1 MKCSKCGESVKDGDM
16 FCHHCGNQVRGTTE
30 KKPDITFAII
40 SVVLGG
46 LSFLF
51 GALFFPISIIG
62 LILGICQKE
71 KTPLKTVGIVLNSIG
86 LFISIIA
93 FTLFISFIINVKNNV
108 VENKKV
114 QDFVEDIIEDNID
127 FDEDKFDALDDEDIE
142 SLLDKYSYLTEGSTA
157 KEKDITGTWV
167 YLNEKPYYLE
177 FKDGVVYKYDG
188 IIYTYD
194 KKEPDKK
201 AIGTYKEVNFT
212 ELNDSF
218 KKVFDFINKGEFKK
232 EGQLIEFVPYGPEE
246 KSEYFVWAIDDD
258 NDKVISALRINISN
272 IDEGFNSYFA
282 KMAD

>member
-86 LFISIIA
+86 LFISIIV
-93 FTLFISFIINVKNNV
+93 FTLFISFIVNVKNNV
-108 VENKKV
+108 VDNKNV
-114 QDFVEDIIEDNID
+114 HDFVEDIIEDNID
-127 FDEDKFDALDDEDIE
+127 FDEDKFDALDEDKWNKYESLREGAQGKEMNIEGTWRMLSSDNINITLKDGYLTSHNEDNENNSESGKYEIVSFESNQLFNKELNILKKHFSSNSLEENTYLMKYLSDGDTEYALWVLTKHDDGIEAQIFSLEDIVDDFDN
-142 SLLDKYSYLTEGSTA
+142 SFMSY
-157 KEKDITGTWV
+157 V
-167 YLNEKPYYLE
+167 
-177 FKDGVVYKYDG
+177 
-188 IIYTYD
+188 
-194 KKEPDKK
+194 
-201 AIGTYKEVNFT
+201 
-212 ELNDSF
+212 
-218 KKVFDFINKGEFKK
+218 
-232 EGQLIEFVPYGPEE
+232 
-246 KSEYFVWAIDDD
+246 
-258 NDKVISALRINISN
+258 
-272 IDEGFNSYFA
+272 

>member
-86 LFISIIA
+86 LFISIIV
-93 FTLFISFIINVKNNV
+93 FTLFISFIVNVKNNV
-108 VENKKV
+108 VDNKNV
-114 QDFVEDIIEDNID
+114 HDFVEDIIEDNID
-127 FDEDKFDALDDEDIE
+127 FDEDKFDALDEDKWNKYESLREGAQGKEMNIEGTWRMLSSDNINITLKDGYLTSHNGDNENNSEAGKYEIVSFESNQLFNKELNILKKHFSSNSLEENTYLMKYLSDGDTEYALWVLTKHDDGIEAQIFSLEDIVDDFDN
-142 SLLDKYSYLTEGSTA
+142 SFVSY
-157 KEKDITGTWV
+157 V
-167 YLNEKPYYLE
+167 
-177 FKDGVVYKYDG
+177 
-188 IIYTYD
+188 
-194 KKEPDKK
+194 
-201 AIGTYKEVNFT
+201 
-212 ELNDSF
+212 
-218 KKVFDFINKGEFKK
+218 
-232 EGQLIEFVPYGPEE
+232 
-246 KSEYFVWAIDDD
+246 
-258 NDKVISALRINISN
+258 
-272 IDEGFNSYFA
+272 

>member
-86 LFISIIA
+86 LFISIIV
-93 FTLFISFIINVKNNV
+93 FTLFISFIVNVKNNV
-108 VENKKV
+108 VDNKNV
-114 QDFVEDIIEDNID
+114 HDFVEDIIEDNID
-127 FDEDKFDALDDEDIE
+127 FDEDKFDALDEDKWNKYESLREGAQGKEMNIEGTWRMLSSDNINITLKDGYLTSHNEDNENNSESGKYEIVSFESNQLFNKELNILKKHFSSNSLEENTYLMKYLSDGDTEYALWVLTKHDDGIEAQIFSLEDIVDDFDN
-142 SLLDKYSYLTEGSTA
+142 SFVSY
-157 KEKDITGTWV
+157 V
-167 YLNEKPYYLE
+167 
-177 FKDGVVYKYDG
+177 
-188 IIYTYD
+188 
-194 KKEPDKK
+194 
-201 AIGTYKEVNFT
+201 
-212 ELNDSF
+212 
-218 KKVFDFINKGEFKK
+218 
-232 EGQLIEFVPYGPEE
+232 
-246 KSEYFVWAIDDD
+246 
-258 NDKVISALRINISN
+258 
-272 IDEGFNSYFA
+272 